1 MLRPV
6 FGGDFDRQQR
16 RSQRVLYLL
25 PVLAIRTLLSFRLL
39 PFKLQ
44 TRRTDFEQSGRVQ
57 GHFTELDGMRGVLS
71 VAVMLSHFGLTTA
84 IARASFGLLPRSNW
98 GLCVDFFFLLSG
110 FVLCHSYLNR
120 PVRLAQFVRRR
131 ALRLLPMYVLA
142 TVFALAVT
150 PGMFDGS
157 IIAANLLMAQP
168 LFAPISI
175 DFPAW
180 SLPYELYLPLVAVAG
195 AAVVAKIPRAI
206 LTGSLLLVIFAGCTS
221 CYLFETGDDRQFVRA
236 ALGLAGG
243 ALLYKQWSV
252 GAHRHASAAVAVL
265 GVLIALAVMATSGVL
280 PSLAILFYPAAI
292 AAIWLGASATG
303 FFSTSPL
310 QAIGR
315 WSYSIYLL
323 HAPVLSCIQLLTRR
337 DLHGIVEKVLL
348 VTLVLALSGI
358 CYRWIELPAMRLRS
372 AQRLASQHTP

>member
-1 MLRPV
+1 
-6 FGGDFDRQQR
+6 
-16 RSQRVLYLL
+16 
-25 PVLAIRTLLSFRLL
+25 
-39 PFKLQ
+39 
-44 TRRTDFEQSGRVQ
+44 
-57 GHFTELDGMRGVLS
+57 MRGVLS
-71 VAVMLSHFGLTTA
+71 VAVMLFHFGLSPA

-110 FVLCHSYLNR
+110 FVLCHSYLKG
-120 PVRLAQFVRRR
+120 PVNLAQFLRRR
-131 ALRLLPMYVLA
+131 ALRLLPMYLIA

-150 PGMFDGS
+150 PGMFGGYL
-157 IIAANLLMAQP
+157 IAANLLMAQP
-168 LFAPISI
+168 LFALGSI

-180 SLPYELYLPLVAVAG
+180 SLPYELYLPLVAVA
-195 AAVVAKIPRAI
+195 AAALIARTPRAI
-206 LTGSLLLVIFAGCTS
+206 LTCSLFLIIFAGCMA

-243 ALLYKQWSV
+243 ALLYKQWSTR
-252 GAHRHASAAVAVL
+252 AHGHASAAIAVL
-265 GVLIALAVMATSGVL
+265 GVLIALAVMAVSGVL

-292 AAIWLGASATG
+292 AAIWFGANAAG
-303 FFSTSPL
+303 LFSTRPL

-323 HAPVLSCIQLLTRR
+323 HAPVLSGIQLLAGR

-358 CYRWIELPAMRLRS
+358 CYRGIEVPAMRLRS
-372 AQRLASQHTP
+372 AKRLALQRAL